1 MPQQFR
7 AFAALSV
14 GQEFPTSK
22 SFGLQLLVIP
32 APTPFL
38 KAFSITHPPTH
49 TYKHIH
55 TNAYIHTDKHTHTNT
70 QTYTRSHTHQNK
82 KINI

>member
-38 KAFSITHPPTH
+38 KAFFITHPPTNTYIHIHTKTH
-49 TYKHIH
+49 TYTQTNTHIQTHKHIH
-55 TNAYIHTDKHTHTNT
+55 IHIHTKI
-70 QTYTRSHTHQNK
+70 K
-82 KINI
+82 K